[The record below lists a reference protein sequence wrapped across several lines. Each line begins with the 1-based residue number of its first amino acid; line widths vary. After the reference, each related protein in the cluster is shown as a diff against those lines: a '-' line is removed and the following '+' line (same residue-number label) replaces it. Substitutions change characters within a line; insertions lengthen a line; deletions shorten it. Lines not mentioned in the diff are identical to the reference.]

1 MTERKEKK
9 VECSPL
15 RVYYRLVSKDGSIF
29 NLGYNEKHDEY
40 LIYMQGF
47 VNMQVNLK
55 FLQLSKLLY
64 QFGAEFINENGST
77 EQCFLNR
84 QELMSELEENNC
96 SCEVADIKN
105 NNVLIYRR
113 SDDME
118 NFPADGV
125 FFISPFIPDYLLNG
139 APEPQNLLEQND
151 EEAFIRGYRAAL
163 SRFDSF
169 IYEQRG
175 RFNKPGEQAEAMA
188 NVKGAMVD

>member
-1 MTERKEKK
+1 M
-9 VECSPL
+9 
-15 RVYYRLVSKDGSIF
+15 YYLLVSKDGTIV
-29 NLGYNEKHDEY
+29 NLGYNEKNDEY
-40 LIYMQGF
+40 HVYMEGF
-47 VNMQVNLK
+47 ANMQVNLK
-55 FLQLSKLLY
+55 LLQLSKLLY

-77 EQCFLNR
+77 EHCFLNR
-84 QELMSELEENNC
+84 QELMSELNENNC

-105 NNVLIYRR
+105 NNILIYRR
-113 SDDME
+113 ADDME

-125 FFISPFIPDYLLNG
+125 FFVSPFIPDYLLNG

-169 IYEQRG
+169 IYEQRR
-175 RFNKPGEQAEAMA
+175 RFNKPGELEEAMA